1 MTGGLP
7 KFALTA
13 HVVSSVGWLGAVIG
27 VLALAISGVTSS
39 DASTV
44 RASYLAM
51 ELITWYVLVPLAFGS
66 LLTGLIQSLSTKWG
80 LFQHYWVV
88 AKLLLTGF
96 ATVIL
101 LLYTQ
106 TISHMAD
113 LAQETS
119 LSGAEIGG
127 VSPVLHASAAL
138 LILLTTTTLAV
149 FKPRGLTRYGQRK
162 QREQRS
168 MNPVP

>member
-1 MTGGLP
+1 
-7 KFALTA
+7 
-13 HVVSSVGWLGAVIG
+13 
-27 VLALAISGVTSS
+27 
-39 DASTV
+39 
-44 RASYLAM
+44 M
-51 ELITWYVLVPLAFGS
+51 ELITWFVLVPLAFAS
-66 LLTGLIQSLSTKWG
+66 LLTGLIQSLTTKWG

-101 LLYTQ
+101 MLYTQ
-106 TISHMAD
+106 TISHFAD
-113 LAQETS
+113 LAEETS
-119 LSGAEIGG
+119 LYGAEIGG

-162 QREQRS
+162 QREQAQ
-168 MNPVP
+168 